1 MSMSELSLI
10 SDLAA
15 QQLQLQEEL
24 GRLEAA
30 VIAKK
35 EELRVVQ
42 EELLPN
48 ALTEAGTTSFT
59 LLNGMKISFKDEIYC
74 SIPKDDPDHALNWLR
89 DNDYD
94 GIIKTQVVSEFG
106 KGEDAEARRTVDA
119 LIEMGVAAAMKST
132 VHPMT
137 LKSFIRELLSKG
149 INVPM
154 ETFHASIVRKSIIK

>member
-1 MSMSELSLI
+1 MSDLALI
-10 SDLAA
+10 SGLAA

-30 VIAKK
+30 VISKK

-48 ALTEAGTTSFT
+48 ALTEAGTMSFT
-59 LLNGMKISFKDEIYC
+59 LLNGMKISFKDEIFC

-94 GIIKTQVVSEFG
+94 GIIKTQVATDFG
-106 KGEDAEARRTVDA
+106 KGEDEIALKTYDA
-119 LIEMGVAAAMKST
+119 LRAMGVAASMRST